1 MGVVSEGDLSR
12 NVVVSQ
18 GRVQGFAVTM
28 DLHRGAFAT
37 TLMQRNRKTTKKAER
52 RQKMTQSLLK
62 LMEKLLVIPKSLD
75 QASKGRKSTSCEG
88 VSS

>member
-1 MGVVSEGDLSR
+1 MSR

-18 GRVQGFAVTM
+18 GRVQGFAVTT

-62 LMEKLLVIPKSLD
+62 FMEKLPVIPKSLD
-75 QASKGRKSTSCEG
+75 QASKERKSTSCED